1 MTVSP
6 ARTPWKSCRSALSVP
21 TWKHGHNSLPG
32 TLKANA
38 LTGKRSTMETQL
50 MMKTEWLH
58 LTVIRPPFTCL
69 ICIQW
74 WALLLTFQILSPS
87 EGIKFEKQHQVNRNN
102 VHLQIYPY
110 SSEQLYGSD
119 NFIFYLSRTH
129 SRNGHHPLPQR
140 FSRVTYTTPKLP
152 TFHTIAS
159 CMIFTK
165 DSLNIALSLIQPLK
179 INSCLCVSDAESH
192 TKQ

>member
-87 EGIKFEKQHQVNRNN
+87 EGIKFEKQHQVNRNY
-102 VHLQIYPY
+102 VHQQIYPY
-110 SSEQLYGSD
+110 SSEQLYGSGSISSFPSVGPTHEMD
-119 NFIFYLSRTH
+119 IIPCHKGFSEWRIQHQNYLLFTLLPHAWSLPRTH
-129 SRNGHHPLPQR
+129 S
-140 FSRVTYTTPKLP
+140 
-152 TFHTIAS
+152 I
-159 CMIFTK
+159 
-165 DSLNIALSLIQPLK
+165 
-179 INSCLCVSDAESH
+179 
-192 TKQ
+192 